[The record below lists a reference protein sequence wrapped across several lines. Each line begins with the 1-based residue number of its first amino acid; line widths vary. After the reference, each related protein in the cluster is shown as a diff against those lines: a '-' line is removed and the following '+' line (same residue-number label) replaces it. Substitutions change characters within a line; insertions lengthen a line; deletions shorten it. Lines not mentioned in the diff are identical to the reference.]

1 MITNLMITPINA
13 FRNEIG
19 DHIDV
24 LLETLVPKSLC
35 ALRLGSIRPCTSRG
49 KVGGQRYEIE

>member
-1 MITNLMITPINA
+1 MNLMITPINA